1 MLNNCYPVILSARLT
16 QALSGYQ
23 FTNGVISLKLVTFI
37 RNASA
42 REELGV
48 LRGERVLPLREA
60 GFSYAYMNEL
70 ILCST
75 REERAGMA
83 AADGAT
89 LPLEEITLLSPIPR
103 PLQDVL
109 CLGLN
114 YAAHAREASGF
125 SKDAFGVELA
135 APIFFSKR
143 VNYSQGTGAPIP
155 AHRDLTAQLD
165 YENELA
171 VIIGRDADHISEEEV
186 KDYIFGYTIL
196 NDVSAREIQTRHK
209 QWHFGKSL
217 EGFCPMGPCIVTSDE
232 LPYPPAQRIHTTL
245 NGRLMQ
251 DSRTDFLIHSIDEI
265 VSVLSQGF
273 VLRAGSIIA
282 TGTPKGVLM
291 GTEGAAFLQPGDEV
305 VCAIEGIGEL
315 KNTVE

>member
-1 MLNNCYPVILSARLT
+1 M
-16 QALSGYQ
+16 
-23 FTNGVISLKLVTFI
+23 KLITFI
-37 RNASA
+37 RGGCTQ
-42 REELGV
+42 EELGL

-60 GFSYAYMNEL
+60 GFAFADMNEL
-70 ILCST
+70 IRRST
-75 REERAGMA
+75 PGERAAMA
-83 AADGAT
+83 AAEGKT
-89 LPLEEITLLSPIPR
+89 LPLAELTLLSPIPR

-114 YAAHAREASGF
+114 YAEHAKEASGF
-125 SKDAFGVELA
+125 SKDAFGVGLA

-165 YENELA
+165 FENELA
-171 VIIGRDADHISEEEV
+171 VIIGRDADHVSEEEV
-186 KDYIFGYTIL
+186 REYVFGYTIL
-196 NDVSAREIQTRHK
+196 NDVSAREVQTRHK

-217 EGFCPMGPCIVTSDE
+217 EGFCPMGPCIVTADE
-232 LPYPPAQRIHTTL
+232 LPWPPAQRIYTTL
-245 NGRLMQ
+245 NGKLMQ
-251 DSRTDFLIHSIDEI
+251 DSSTDCLIHSIAEI

-291 GTEGAAFLQPGDEV
+291 GTEGAKFLQPGDEV

-315 KNTVE
+315 RSTVE

>member
-1 MLNNCYPVILSARLT
+1 M
-16 QALSGYQ
+16 
-23 FTNGVISLKLVTFI
+23 KLITFI
-37 RNASA
+37 RNGSFE
-42 REELGV
+42 EELGI
-48 LRGERVLPLREA
+48 LRGACVLPLRNTC
-60 GFSYAYMNEL
+60 FSYADMNDL
-70 ILCST
+70 IVRSSP
-75 REERAGMA
+75 EERAAMA
-83 AADGAT
+83 CADGET
-89 LPLEEITLLSPIPR
+89 LPLDKISLLSPIPR

-114 YAAHAREASGF
+114 YAEHAREASGF
-125 SKDAFGVELA
+125 SQDAFGVELA

-155 AHRDLTAQLD
+155 AHRDLTLQLD

-171 VIIGRDADHISEEEV
+171 VIIGRDADHISEADT

-196 NDVSAREIQTRHK
+196 NDVSAREVQTRHK

-217 EGFCPMGPCIVTSDE
+217 EGFCPMGPCIVTADE
-232 LPYPPAQRIHTTL
+232 LPYPPAQRIYTTL

-251 DSRTDFLIHSIDEI
+251 DSRTDYLIHTIDEI
-265 VSVLSQGF
+265 VSVLSRGF
-273 VLRAGSIIA
+273 VLRAGTIIA

-291 GTEGAAFLQPGDEV
+291 GTEGAGFLQPGDEV

-315 KNTVE
+315 RNIVK

>member
-1 MLNNCYPVILSARLT
+1 M
-16 QALSGYQ
+16 
-23 FTNGVISLKLVTFI
+23 KLITFI
-37 RNASA
+37 RKGAT
-42 REELGV
+42 EEEVGL
-48 LRGERVLPLREA
+48 LRGERVLPLRQA
-60 GFSYAYMNEL
+60 GFDFADMNDL
-70 ILCST
+70 ILRST
-75 REERAGMA
+75 RDERAAMA
-83 AADGAT
+83 AAEGET
-89 LPLEEITLLSPIPR
+89 LPLGDVTLLSPIPR
-103 PLQDVL
+103 PMQDVL

-114 YAAHAREASGF
+114 YAAHAQEASGF
-125 SKDAFGVELA
+125 SKDAFGLELA

-171 VIIGRDADHISEEEV
+171 VVIGRDADRVPAEEV

-196 NDVSAREIQTRHK
+196 NDVSAREVQTRHK

-217 EGFCPMGPCIVTSDE
+217 EGFCPMGPCLVTADE
-232 LPYPPAQRIHTTL
+232 LPWPPAQRIRTTL
-245 NGRLMQ
+245 NGNLMQ
-251 DSRTDFLIHSIDEI
+251 DSRTDCLIHSIEEI

-315 KNTVE
+315 RNTVE